1 MRKSQIKYDHLKII
15 IIYKINDMQKQELMR
30 EIAKLQL
37 AVESH
42 EEQVKDLQR
51 DLKTAEQ
58 KLADADKPKLTEKQ
72 LEAIQTTIENSVENF
87 HFDDTDTYEFELGI
101 EYDNKVYLSHINF
114 EGQGDLS
121 DQIYQDVESL
131 FGIAD
136 ESDDTDTVPSE

>member
-1 MRKSQIKYDHLKII
+1 MTKEELNQEIEKLKVSL
-15 IIYKINDMQKQELMR
+15 N
-30 EIAKLQL
+30 A
-37 AVESH
+37 H
-42 EEQVKDLQR
+42 EEQVKDLSR

-87 HFDDTDTYEFELGI
+87 HFDDADTYEFELGI

-131 FGIAD
+131 FGVAD